1 MPMIAVTGAT
11 GNVGHTLV
19 TLLRER
25 GFAVRAIGRNPDRLA
40 ELTALGAEPMVGS
53 LDEPRFTS
61 AAFRGADAAFVMH
74 PPDYTH
80 PDPRTRGAQIVEA
93 LGAGLQ
99 VARVKFAVSLSS
111 IGADQA
117 EGNGPIGILHRL
129 EQRLGQVPGLNAV
142 HLRPG
147 YFFENFLM
155 SIGLIHQMGTNGGA
169 WNPDLPV
176 AMIGSR
182 DVAAVAAD
190 LLLGKPP
197 AGQVARELHG
207 PREYSHREASAIL
220 GAAIGKPDLSY
231 AQFSSED
238 TRQALIGMGISAVV
252 AGSILEMI
260 HGFGSGHL
268 RPRQARTAKT
278 TTPTTLEA
286 FARTVFAP
294 AYRV

>member
-1 MPMIAVTGAT
+1 MIAVTGAT
-11 GNVGHTLV
+11 GNVGHALV

-25 GFAVRAIGRNPDRLA
+25 GIAVRAIGRNPDRLA
-40 ELTALGAEPMVGS
+40 ELTALGAEPLAGS

-61 AAFRGADAAFVMH
+61 AAFRGAAAAFVIH
-74 PPDYTH
+74 PADYTH
-80 PDPRTRGAQIVEA
+80 PDPRARGAQIVEA
-93 LGAGLQ
+93 IGVGLQ

-129 EQRLGQVPGLNAV
+129 EQRLGQVPGLSAV

-155 SIGLIHQMGTNGGA
+155 SIGLIHQTGTNGGV
-169 WNPDLPV
+169 WNPDLPIP
-176 AMIGSR
+176 MIASR
-182 DVAAVAAD
+182 DVALVAAD
-190 LLLGKPP
+190 LLSGKPP
-197 AGQVARELHG
+197 AGQSVRELHG

-220 GAAIGKPDLSY
+220 GAAIGRPDLGY
-231 AQFSSED
+231 AQFSPED
-238 TRQALIGMGISAVV
+238 TRQALIGMGISGAV
-252 AGSILEMI
+252 ADGFMEMA

-268 RPRQARTAKT
+268 RPRQARTART
-278 TTPTTLEA
+278 TTPTTLEE
-286 FARTVFAP
+286 FASTVFAP

>member
-1 MPMIAVTGAT
+1 MPLIAVTGAT
-11 GNVGHTLV
+11 GNVGHALA

-25 GFAVRAIGRNPDRLA
+25 GMAVRAIGRNPDRLA
-40 ELTALGAEPMVGS
+40 ELAALGAESMVGS
-53 LDEPRFTS
+53 LDEPRFAS

-74 PPDYTH
+74 PLDYTH

-93 LGAGLQ
+93 IGVGLQ

-129 EQRLGQVPGLNAV
+129 EGRISQVPGLAAV

-147 YFFENFLM
+147 FFFENFLM

-169 WNPDLPV
+169 WNPELPV
-176 AMIGSR
+176 AMIASR
-182 DVAAVAAD
+182 DVAVVAAD
-190 LLLGKPP
+190 LLSGKPP
-197 AGQVARELHG
+197 AGQSVRELHG

-220 GAAIGKPDLSY
+220 GAAIGKPDLGY
-231 AQFSSED
+231 AQFSPED
-238 TRQALIGMGISAVV
+238 TRQALVGMGISGIA
-252 AGSILEMI
+252 ADSILEMI
-260 HGFGSGHL
+260 HGFCSGHL
-268 RPRQARTAKT
+268 GSRQPRSARS
-278 TTPTTLEA
+278 TTPTTLEE

-294 AYRV
+294 AFRV